1 VTQPEDVS
9 ANLLF
14 VLLQLTVVLLTN
26 VTQLAEFVK
35 LIDHLVMI
43 TILVPLTPMLM
54 ELDVKTC
61 LNVNPTTCVL
71 FHLVTR
77 LTELANLLIRTV
89 MMVTHVLLT
98 PVTQLPD
105 NVSTLLNLALALLE
119 TPVLVTHL
127 PDNVNSIL
135 LADPIQTVPTEEIVI
150 LQKVASLNAT
160 KC

>member
-14 VLLQLTVVLLTN
+14 VKLHLTVVLLTN

-35 LIDHLVMI
+35 LLDHLVMI
-43 TILVPLTPMLM
+43 TTHVPLTPMLM

-61 LNVNPTTCVL
+61 LSVNPTTCVL

-77 LTELANLLIRTV
+77 LLELANLLIRTV

-105 NVSTLLNLALALLE
+105 NVSILLKLAHALLE

-135 LADPIQTVPTEEIVI
+135 LADLMLTVPMEEIVI

>member
-77 LTELANLLIRTV
+77 LPELANLLIRTV

-119 TPVLVTHL
+119 TPVLVTLL